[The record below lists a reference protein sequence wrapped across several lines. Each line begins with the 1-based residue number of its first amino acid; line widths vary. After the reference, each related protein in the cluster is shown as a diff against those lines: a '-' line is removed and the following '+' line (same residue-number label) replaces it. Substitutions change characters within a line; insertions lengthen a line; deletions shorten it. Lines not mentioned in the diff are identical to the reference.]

1 MLATKSPIP
10 DETGSASHA
19 TRLIG
24 VADVRTMF
32 GDISDMTLWRWL
44 KDADL
49 QFPKPIYVQRR
60 RFWREAELI
69 EWIGNRPRECGR
81 DNTQK

>member
-1 MLATKSPIP
+1 MLAKKSPIP
-10 DETGSASHA
+10 DETGAASHA

-69 EWIGNRPRECGR
+69 EWISNQPTEI
-81 DNTQK
+81 DD